1 MHRHYEGHKVTQR
14 VHTQQTNRNIKHKC
28 VLIERSVKR
37 DGRNEK
43 SDFSAKCGTKWSPV
57 NACGV
62 YQIADDSKFAYQPPL
77 EESAVT
83 REEVFS
89 NQRRDE
95 WFVGLSVAWFVRPA
109 VDGASI
115 GLLLG

>member
-62 YQIADDSKFAYQPPL
+62 YQVADDSKFAYQPPL

-89 NQRRDE
+89 NQEMNGSSICRLL
-95 WFVGLSVAWFVRPA
+95 GLFVRQWMAPA
-109 VDGASI
+109 SVSC
-115 GLLLG
+115 